1 MATLKNGI
9 LGGVSGKIGN
19 VVGSSWNGIDYLKTL
34 PSHYTDAKTDVQ
46 VSNRSRFLS
55 VIRFLQPITEFIRVG
70 YKSLAL
76 KKTAFNAAT
85 SYHYHNAISGEYP
98 DIVIDF
104 TKVIV
109 SRGNLTG
116 AYNAAAIS
124 TTAATMQISW
134 ADNST
139 DGSAKADDVAMVVVY
154 HPVLKEA
161 YFTLNAGSRSDLSAD
176 LQLPQ
181 SFSGGE
187 VHVYLSFMALDALS
201 SQATKSVSTSV
212 YVGSVTVT

>member
-19 VVGSSWNGIDYLKTL
+19 VVGSNWNGIDYLKTL
-34 PSHYTDAKTDVQ
+34 PSHYTDAKTEIQ
-46 VSNRSRFLS
+46 VSNRSKFLS

-116 AYNAAAIS
+116 AYNAAAQS
-124 TTAATMQISW
+124 ATAAEMQVSW

-154 HPVLKEA
+154 HPVLGDA

-187 VHVYLSFMALDALS
+187 VHVYLGFMSLDALG
-201 SQATKSVSTSV
+201 SQAAKSISNSV
-212 YVGSVTVT
+212 YVGAVTVT